1 MGKFKRVV
9 IGGTFYKLHKGHRA
23 LIKKALE
30 VGELILIGL
39 TTDEMAKKMIKG
51 HSVGGFEERKRG
63 LEKFFREVKALDRV
77 QIFPINDPYGPT
89 LVIEDLDAI
98 VVSPETVKRAREIN
112 SLRQKNGLKPLK
124 IVVIKMVL
132 AEDNLPISTKRILSG
147 EITEEGEKIRGHKQK
162 ASP

>member
-1 MGKFKRVV
+1 MSEFKRVV

-30 VGELILIGL
+30 VGELIFIGL

-51 HSVGGFEERKRG
+51 HSVGDFEERKRG
-63 LEKFFREVKALDRV
+63 LEIFLREMKALDRA

-98 VVSPETVKRAREIN
+98 VVSPETVKRAKEIN
-112 SLRQKNGLKPLK
+112 LLRRKNGLKPLK
-124 IVVIKMVL
+124 IVVIRMVL
-132 AEDNLPISTKRILSG
+132 AEDNLPISTARILSG
-147 EITEEGEKIRGHKQK
+147 EITEEGEKIQGQKQK
-162 ASP
+162 TSP

>member
-30 VGELILIGL
+30 VGELIFIGL

-51 HSVGGFEERKRG
+51 HSVGDFEERKRG
-63 LEKFFREVKALDRV
+63 LEKFLREVKALGRA

-89 LVIEDLDAI
+89 LVIEDFDAI

-112 SLRQKNGLKPLK
+112 SLRRKNGLKPLK
-124 IVVIKMVL
+124 IVVIRMVL
-132 AEDNLPISTKRILSG
+132 AEDRLPISTARILSG
-147 EITEEGEKIRGHKQK
+147 EITEEGEKIQGHKQK
-162 ASP
+162 VSP

>member
-39 TTDEMAKKMIKG
+39 TTDKMAKKTIKG

-63 LEKFFREVKALDRV
+63 LEKFLREMKALDRA

-89 LVIEDLDAI
+89 LVDREIDAI

-147 EITEEGEKIRGHKQK
+147 EITEEGEKIQGYKQK

>member
-9 IGGTFYKLHKGHRA
+9 IGGTFYKLHKGHKA

-30 VGELILIGL
+30 VGDLILIGL

-51 HSVGGFEERKRG
+51 HSVGDFEERKRG
-63 LEKFFREVKALDRV
+63 LEKFLREMKALDRV

-89 LVIEDLDAI
+89 LVDGDIDAI
-98 VVSPETVKRAREIN
+98 VASTETVKRAREIN

-132 AEDNLPISTKRILSG
+132 AEDNFPISTKRILSG
-147 EITEEGEKIRGHKQK
+147 EITEEGEKIQDRKQK
-162 ASP
+162 VSP